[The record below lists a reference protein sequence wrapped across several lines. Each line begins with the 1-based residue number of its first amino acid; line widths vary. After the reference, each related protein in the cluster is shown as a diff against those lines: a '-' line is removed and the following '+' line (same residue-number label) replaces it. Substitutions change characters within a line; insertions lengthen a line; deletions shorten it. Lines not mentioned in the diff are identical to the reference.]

1 METKPQTKSGSNRL
15 EYLDWVRGLGAAV
28 MLQGHVFQSYLKPE
42 LKEGGPYLLSQ
53 FLGGM
58 PPALFLFL
66 TGVTLA
72 FLMDSTERKG
82 VAPVERVTTSLRRA
96 AYLFGLAFAFR
107 LQLWIFGIPAPW
119 QDLFRVDVL
128 NCMGFSI
135 AALSAMAL
143 FRTAERIRL
152 CAVLGLAI
160 AFGSPLISQIDWS
173 GVPWLV
179 RAYLI
184 PDYNF
189 FGIFPWGAYL
199 AFGMSAGS
207 IIRTVSPDAIERCMQ
222 WAAVLGGALIL
233 ACQYFA
239 NAPYRIYAKSEFWL
253 NSPAQILTKLG
264 VTLLLLAFAFLWTR
278 YGAKAGWSWVRQFG
292 TTSLLVYWV
301 HIELIYGRASGLW
314 KGNLN
319 VAQTASAAVIV
330 FLLMLAISLIKTNR
344 ERLKAM
350 LQEMVAP
357 AVFAAGC
364 GPVQAPAAKTAGVT
378 GPPRWRPAP
387 TRR

>member
-1 METKPQTKSGSNRL
+1 
-15 EYLDWVRGLGAAV
+15 
-28 MLQGHVFQSYLKPE
+28 
-42 LKEGGPYLLSQ
+42 
-53 FLGGM
+53 
-58 PPALFLFL
+58 
-66 TGVTLA
+66 
-72 FLMDSTERKG
+72 
-82 VAPVERVTTSLRRA
+82 
-96 AYLFGLAFAFR
+96 
-107 LQLWIFGIPAPW
+107 
-119 QDLFRVDVL
+119 
-128 NCMGFSI
+128 MGFSI
-135 AALSAMAL
+135 AVLSVMAL

-152 CAVLGLAI
+152 CAVLGLGI
-160 AFGSPLISQIDWS
+160 ALASPLISQIDWS
-173 GVPWLV
+173 PVPWLV

-207 IIRTVSPDAIERCMQ
+207 IIRTVPPDAIERSMQ

-239 NAPYRIYAKSEFWL
+239 NAPYQIYTKSEFWL

-292 TTSLLVYWV
+292 TTSLLVYWI
-301 HIELIYGRASGLW
+301 HIELVYGRASWLW

-330 FLLMLAISLIKTNR
+330 VLLMLVISLIKTHR
-344 ERLKAM
+344 EQVRAM
-350 LQEMVAP
+350 LQKMGWE
-357 AVFAAGC
+357 F
-364 GPVQAPAAKTAGVT
+364 GPRVDRVSGD
-378 GPPRWRPAP
+378 
-387 TRR
+387 